1 MIEQFNA
8 FNISFFQTKVE
19 NWSEHKDRI
28 LSLLDLEQC
37 DDHYTDYHKNNAKLI
52 ESNEFAS
59 YGEEV
64 VDVLRPALEQFN
76 EVYPNNINIKLM
88 WAQKY
93 GSGHLHQ
100 IHNHGAL
107 GYSAIFYAQFD
118 GTHKATSFY
127 APYMD
132 FIEGNVLEYVP
143 EVSEGDIIFFPSV
156 LMHQCHPVQS
166 DTERIIISFNIY

>member
-1 MIEQFNA
+1 MIDQYNA
-8 FNISFFQTKVE
+8 FVIPIFKTKVE

-28 LSLLDLEQC
+28 LSLLELEEF
-37 DDHYTDYHKNNAKLI
+37 DGHYTDYHINNQLL
-52 ESNEFAS
+52 NENKFAS

-76 EVYPNNINIKLM
+76 EVYPSNINIKMM

-93 GSGHLHQ
+93 SAKQYHEL
-100 IHNHGAL
+100 HNHGAL
-107 GYSAIFYAQFD
+107 GFSAIFYAQFD
-118 GTHKATSFY
+118 DGHQATSFY
-127 APYMD
+127 APYVD

-156 LMHQCHPVQS
+156 LMHQCKPVQS